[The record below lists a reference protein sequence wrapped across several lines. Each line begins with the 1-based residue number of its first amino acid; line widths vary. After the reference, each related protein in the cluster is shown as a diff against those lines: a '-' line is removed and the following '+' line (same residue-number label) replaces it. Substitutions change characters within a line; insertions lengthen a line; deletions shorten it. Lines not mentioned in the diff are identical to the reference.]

1 MNSSI
6 MQMKNSF
13 QYLIRNIC
21 VMVKKI
27 ILIFP
32 LLLSICGCGQKLYK
46 IEKDKHGE
54 PLLNNKAQ
62 YSLTEKPSNEDL
74 KKIDTS
80 AYYVQ
85 IFEGRYYNDD
95 EKRNPEILI
104 FHNDGYFRKTS
115 LLAFG
120 RFDEHR
126 RKNSTAYGG
135 KYKIIGS
142 EILTERFLPASQGKT
157 NWYIRNMTTGKIE
170 GDKIIFTDKNS
181 VTVFEKRKELPR
193 LDN

>member
-1 MNSSI
+1 M
-6 MQMKNSF
+6 F
-13 QYLIRNIC
+13 
-21 VMVKKI
+21 KKI
-27 ILIFP
+27 IFIFP
-32 LLLSICGCGQKLYK
+32 LLLSLLGCGQKLYK

-115 LLAFG
+115 FLAFG

-135 KYKIIGS
+135 KYKINGS

-157 NWYIRNMTTGKIE
+157 NWYIRNMTIGKIE
-170 GDKIIFTDKNS
+170 GDKIIFKDKNS
-181 VTVFEKRKELPR
+181 VTVFEKRKELHNR
-193 LDN
+193 DN

>member
-85 IFEGRYYNDD
+85 TFEGRYYNDD
-95 EKRNPEILI
+95 EKRNPRIII
-104 FHNDGYFRKTS
+104 FHNDGFFKNES
-115 LLAFG
+115 LLYFG
-120 RFDEHR
+120 KFDQHR
-126 RKNSTAYGG
+126 GKNSVYYGG
-135 KYKIIGS
+135 KYRINENIIQLEQFGKYPGYKKWYRRIS
-142 EILTERFLPASQGKT
+142 E
-157 NWYIRNMTTGKIE
+157 GKIE

>member
-46 IEKDKHGE
+46 IERDKHGE
-54 PLLNNKAQ
+54 PLLNNEAN
-62 YSLTEKPSNEDL
+62 YSFIKIPTEEDV
-74 KKIDTS
+74 KKIDTT

-85 IFEGRYYNDD
+85 IFEGRYYN
-95 EKRNPEILI
+95 ENEIKNPRIII
-104 FHNDGYFRKTS
+104 FHNDGFFKNES
-115 LLAFG
+115 LLYFG
-120 RFDEHR
+120 KHT
-126 RKNSTAYGG
+126 KNRDKSSAYYGG
-135 KYKIIGS
+135 KYKINGNLIQLEQFGKYPGYKKWYRRIS
-142 EILTERFLPASQGKT
+142 EGK
-157 NWYIRNMTTGKIE
+157 ME
-170 GDKIIFTDKNS
+170 GDKIIFKDKNS